1 MMLSNGRRSPRM
13 PFVSFCGALMKFW
26 KNFIA
31 GIQYRYS
38 TFFFKLRSDVFFQII
53 PPFILFYF
61 FLSSV
66 FHAEYQNTIT

>member
-1 MMLSNGRRSPRM
+1 MMLSNRRRSPRM

-26 KNFIA
+26 QNSIA

-38 TFFFKLRSDVFFQII
+38 TFKKKLRSDVFFSNYSS
-53 PPFILFYF
+53 FYF
-61 FLSSV
+61 IFLSSV